1 MFYFLIVTKIANRKY
16 FFDVCCFTSNHES
29 FFCFN
34 NEEILIEKIPIINK
48 IHEADPSK
56 KMLRESIIYA
66 CISGN
71 ITDNL

>member
-1 MFYFLIVTKIANRKY
+1 M
-16 FFDVCCFTSNHES
+16 
-29 FFCFN
+29 
-34 NEEILIEKIPIINK
+34 LIEKIPIIYK

-56 KMLRESIIYA
+56 KILRESSIYA